1 MARIAFTVATV
12 ACLAALMGGHS
23 AAQARVTRVELLSQT
38 AYGTFAPGEYV
49 RFDFRVVGELVPGT
63 EPIPDLELAARNP
76 RGFIEYATLATL
88 IAPADPGRGN
98 GTLLVDV
105 PNRGRPIAQSLFNSK
120 RRTIL
125 YIGSFD
131 RGTGFLQDN
140 GFSTLAVAWEQG
152 HGVELPSFVGEDGK
166 PRRIE
171 GVALPIV
178 RDVADFFATAST
190 DDAGVRNPL
199 AGSVK
204 RSIALGYSQT
214 GRFLRSFMLRG
225 FNRVERR
232 VVFQGV
238 HILGAAQGLIVLRST
253 PGTESGAGG
262 VPTFADPEFRG
273 VSEEPLAVSD
283 VMAQVEQGGLP
294 VPRTVL
300 VNTTTDYFSLR
311 SSLGRTGGSGT
322 AERALPDS
330 VRMYDVAG
338 ASHALVA
345 GAGGCKYPYAVL
357 DWHPVMRATLL
368 ALDRWV
374 SSGTPPPPSRL
385 MPLQPASSD
394 SMALKAPAHLP
405 AASILVPVLD
415 VDGNATG
422 GVRLPDVVAALGTHA
437 AQNPPL
443 TFLCALAAGY
453 VPFAKSKRE
462 REASGDLRLSLEER
476 YTDRNDYVRRIRVA
490 ARDLQE
496 QGLLLSEDAAEIIS
510 SAAEASI
517 PN

>member
-23 AAQARVTRVELLSQT
+23 AAQARVTQVELLSQT

-131 RGTGFLQDN
+131 RG
-140 GFSTLAVAWEQG
+140 A
-152 HGVELPSFVGEDGK
+152 
-166 PRRIE
+166 
-171 GVALPIV
+171 
-178 RDVADFFATAST
+178 
-190 DDAGVRNPL
+190 
-199 AGSVK
+199 
-204 RSIALGYSQT
+204 
-214 GRFLRSFMLRG
+214 
-225 FNRVERR
+225 
-232 VVFQGV
+232 
-238 HILGAAQGLIVLRST
+238 
-253 PGTESGAGG
+253 ESGAGG